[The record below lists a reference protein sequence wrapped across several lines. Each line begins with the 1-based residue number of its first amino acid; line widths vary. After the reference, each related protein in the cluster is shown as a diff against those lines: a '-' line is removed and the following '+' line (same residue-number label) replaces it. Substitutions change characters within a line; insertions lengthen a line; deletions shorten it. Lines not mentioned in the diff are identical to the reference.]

1 MEELLKLFRR
11 LSALITQAFND
22 DTRFL
27 TSRDKAFKKVVND
40 ISVFKID
47 LPTTSRGTNAK
58 TAPESKCPELLAN
71 FCDQLLRKSPI
82 SKKMT
87 SQEIEV
93 KLKELV
99 SV

>member
-47 LPTTSRGTNAK
+47 LSTTSCGAK
-58 TAPESKCPELLAN
+58 TAHVSKCPELLAN